1 MPATAARRRRGNRFD
16 KRLFDLAVGIPAL
29 ILSLPVQALV
39 AVAVAVKL
47 GRPVLFKQERP
58 GLHGKPFEMRKFRSM
73 RPVDES
79 RGWTDDASRMTP
91 FGAKLRSTS
100 LDELPALWNVVRG
113 DMSLV
118 GPRPL
123 LMRYLPRYTPFQA
136 RRHEVKP
143 GLTGLAQVSGRNAV
157 TWERRFELD
166 VEYVD
171 TWTIRGDLRII
182 GQTIRT
188 VLRRDGITEDG
199 EVSMTEFM
207 GTPEPGSAEPDTAQE
222 DPA

>member
-39 AVAVAVKL
+39 AVAVAVRL

-123 LMRYLPRYTPFQA
+123 LMRYLPRYTAFQA

-171 TWTIRGDLRII
+171 TWTIRGDLKII
-182 GQTIRT
+182 GQTLRT

-207 GTPEPGSAEPDTAQE
+207 GSAAPGTAQAQQE